1 MGYDVWK
8 TLFTNDFDCDK
19 YIYHYTS
26 IENAMQIITSNQL
39 IFSEL
44 NISNDFPE
52 EKVRIGYIDKTNG
65 RNIED
70 CAQAR
75 EINSFLQK
83 RSKLLRLLCFCVDQ
97 KPSPKSLKN
106 MAFIHTNHGIDKYFD
121 VTGRGFAAPSMW
133 SQYKHK
139 DAVCFIINKSS
150 FERYLDVDADFCIHK
165 LVKYLGYDSYFEID
179 SVKLDDLYSRI
190 CLYNKR
196 NQPLSRAIKKSPEYF
211 DFNFFYKD
219 IAWQSDCE
227 YRYVAVANYSGDSVC
242 ITQFDKYVEGIV
254 CSEDIDPVDEFMLI
268 NQINGICEL
277 KKISFRDKFHRLLE
291 K

>member
-8 TLFTNDFDCDK
+8 TLFTNDLDCDK

-26 IENAMQIITSNQL
+26 IENAMQIIASNQF

-44 NISNDFPE
+44 NISNDLPE

-70 CAQAR
+70 CTQAR
-75 EINSFLQK
+75 EINSFFHK
-83 RSKLLRLLCFCVDQ
+83 RSELLRLLCFCVDQ
-97 KPSPKSLKN
+97 KPSPQNLKN

-133 SQYKHK
+133 SRYNHK
-139 DAVCFIINKSS
+139 DTVCFIINKSS
-150 FERYLDVDADFCIHK
+150 FERYLDVDAEFCKHK
-165 LVKYLGYDSYFEID
+165 LVRYLDYDSYFEIN
-179 SVKLDDLYSRI
+179 SIKLADLYSRI

-196 NQPLSRAIKKSPEYF
+196 HLSLSHAIKKIPEYIE
-211 DFNFFYKD
+211 FNFFYKH

-227 YRYVAVANYSGDSVC
+227 YRYVAVADSSDDSVC

-254 CSEDIDPVDEFMLI
+254 CNEDIDPADESMLI
-268 NQINGICEL
+268 NRINGICEL
-277 KKISFRDKFHRLLE
+277 KKISFRDKFYRLLE